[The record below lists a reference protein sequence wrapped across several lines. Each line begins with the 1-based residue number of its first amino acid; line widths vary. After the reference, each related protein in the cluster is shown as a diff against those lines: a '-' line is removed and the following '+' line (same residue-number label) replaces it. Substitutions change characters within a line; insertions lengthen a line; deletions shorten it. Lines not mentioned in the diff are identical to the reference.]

1 MTPAQRPRHP
11 PHTLTTAELTAYR
24 HELEHAVA
32 FFGRQQDPVPAV
44 RAGLQARLADVL
56 AERASRTRQRP

>member
-11 PHTLTTAELTAYR
+11 PHMLTTAELTARR

-32 FFGRQQDPVPAV
+32 FFGRQDPVPAV
-44 RAGLQARLADVL
+44 RADLQARLADVL
-56 AERASRTRQRP
+56 AEQDSRTRQRP

>member
-11 PHTLTTAELTAYR
+11 LRTLTTAELTACR
-24 HELEHAVA
+24 RELEHAVA
-32 FFGRQQDPVPAV
+32 FFGRKDPVPAV

>member
-24 HELEHAVA
+24 RELEHAVA
-32 FFGRQQDPVPAV
+32 FFGRQDPVPAV
-44 RAGLQARLADVL
+44 RADLQARLADVL
-56 AERASRTRQRP
+56 AERDSRTRQRP